1 MHMFFLY
8 QVQWW
13 RMLGSGRL
21 HREKFTSIPS
31 TRQNTS
37 ILMWTESKRSR
48 TKELPS
54 CQLRPSLQS
63 RTNSASF
70 LLLRKREEGCR
81 LVLFW
86 VQDTSGSIFDGPNLP
101 GSAVPTQSSGDSP
114 QTPAPVLPCLGS
126 KLTACAPLCLLF
138 AYWFLA

>member
-13 RMLGSGRL
+13 RMLGSGWL

-70 LLLRKREEGCR
+70 LLLRKKEEGCR

-101 GSAVPTQSSGDSP
+101 GSAVPTQSSGDYLSSRALDP
-114 QTPAPVLPCLGS
+114 SLLHVRLC
-126 KLTACAPLCLLF
+126 ACCLLTGF
-138 AYWFLA
+138 